1 MQYYLLALIS
11 VPFLYINYKI
21 IKSDL
26 NFKKIPNKNL
36 LQLLILIPIYYIYI
50 FYFFEFSFLF
60 FWIQFFLTFIISF
73 ILYYFWIWSAWDA
86 KYLLVLSLF
95 IPYIWIISFITNIAL
110 LTIFYLFLYFIWFY
124 LWKCLLK
131 KNYLKELLIEIKKDI
146 NDKWLIYKEK
156 KSWNNISIILKW
168 LITFLIIF
176 ITLRISRIYILKDII
191 ENSDNNY
198 IFQNFKQYIIIGFII
213 FFIATLILVKKIYI
227 KVKEKIKK
235 EYIIEWEKVDNY
247 SIIIISVLLIFFII
261 YELIIDYELLINSL
275 KLILTFYILL
285 FIIFVILKY
294 SYKIVF
300 QISESEYINIKKLKV
315 WDMIDKE
322 YFINMFS
329 WQDALIKDWKW
340 LLWNNSIKKINEL
353 VENPITNEWIKNIRK
368 IYSITNNYNIKNKI
382 VWFNKNEDI
391 KILKTFPFASYIF
404 LGFLLTIIF
413 ENNLII
419 YITEKTIQLIKSFY

>member
-1 MQYYLLALIS
+1 MQYYLLTLIS

-235 EYIIEWEKVDNY
+235 KYIIEWEKVDNY

-315 WDMIDKE
+315 WDIIDKE

-368 IYSITNNYNIKNKI
+368 IYSITNKYNIKNKI
-382 VWFNKNEDI
+382 WWFTENQEI
-391 KILKTFPFASYIF
+391 KILKTFPFAWYIF
-404 LGFLLTIIF
+404 TWFIITF
-413 ENNLII
+413 VINDYLII
-419 YITEKTIQLIKSFY
+419 YITEKTIQLIK

>member
-235 EYIIEWEKVDNY
+235 KYIIEWEKVDNY

-368 IYSITNNYNIKNKI
+368 IYSITNKYNIKNKI
-382 VWFNKNEDI
+382 WWFTENQEI
-391 KILKTFPFASYIF
+391 KILKTFPFAWYIF
-404 LGFLLTIIF
+404 TWFIITF
-413 ENNLII
+413 VINDYLII
-419 YITEKTIQLIKSFY
+419 YITEKTIQLIK

>member
-235 EYIIEWEKVDNY
+235 KYIIEWEKVDNY

-315 WDMIDKE
+315 WDIIDKE

-368 IYSITNNYNIKNKI
+368 IYSITNKYNIKNKI
-382 VWFNKNEDI
+382 WWFTENQEI
-391 KILKTFPFASYIF
+391 KILKTFPFAWYIF
-404 LGFLLTIIF
+404 TWFIITF
-413 ENNLII
+413 VINDYLII
-419 YITEKTIQLIKSFY
+419 YITEKTIQLIK

>member
-168 LITFLIIF
+168 LINFLIIF

-235 EYIIEWEKVDNY
+235 KYIIEWEKVDNY

-368 IYSITNNYNIKNKI
+368 IYSITNKYNIKNKI
-382 VWFNKNEDI
+382 WWFTENQEI
-391 KILKTFPFASYIF
+391 KILKTFPFAWYIF
-404 LGFLLTIIF
+404 TWFIITF
-413 ENNLII
+413 VINDYLII
-419 YITEKTIQLIKSFY
+419 YITEKTIQLIK

>member
-168 LITFLIIF
+168 FITFLIIF

-213 FFIATLILVKKIYI
+213 FFIATLILVKKIYV

-235 EYIIEWEKVDNY
+235 KYIIEWEKVDNY

-315 WDMIDKE
+315 WDIIDKE

-368 IYSITNNYNIKNKI
+368 IYSITNKYNIKNKI
-382 VWFNKNEDI
+382 WWFTENQEI
-391 KILKTFPFASYIF
+391 KILKTFPFAWYIF
-404 LGFLLTIIF
+404 TWFIITF
-413 ENNLII
+413 VINDYLII
-419 YITEKTIQLIKSFY
+419 YITEKTIQLIK

>member
-168 LITFLIIF
+168 FITFLIIF

-213 FFIATLILVKKIYI
+213 FFIATLILVKKIYV

-235 EYIIEWEKVDNY
+235 KYIIEWEKVDNY

-368 IYSITNNYNIKNKI
+368 IYSITNKYNIKNKI
-382 VWFNKNEDI
+382 WWFTENQEI
-391 KILKTFPFASYIF
+391 KILKTFPFAWYIF
-404 LGFLLTIIF
+404 TWFIITF
-413 ENNLII
+413 VINDYLII
-419 YITEKTIQLIKSFY
+419 YITEKTIQLIK